1 MEWQLVL
8 RGLLNPERR
17 VPPGRLSLPD
27 LQRLVSMRSEQH
39 RLLLTLGK
47 ELLEG
52 APSLDR
58 WAVARRLEAMAVQGK
73 QATDL
78 LIMLREV
85 LMLYEDPKEMASKV
99 GLDVDLERQAAEEL
113 KAMDLQLQG
122 AILRALPLGW
132 LGRRE

>member
-99 GLDVDLERQAAEEL
+99 GLDVNWQRQVAEEL
-113 KAMDLQLQG
+113 KAMDLQLQR
-122 AILRALPLGW
+122 AILRALPPGW
-132 LGRRE
+132 LGRKE